1 MLTHHKQH
9 SKPPTVKDKMNRKQ
23 LFKLHSWAALF
34 AMIPILIISIT
45 GSIIVFKPEIDS
57 WLMPESAQVSTT
69 INQRKDFD
77 ALLQNIYQQLPDF
90 EMGTWEVFDDKQ
102 TSDAIYVIKRG
113 TFDWYK
119 VYLNPYTGKTLS
131 EPVPLNHYLTDW
143 LVELHY
149 TFLLHEAGIMLGF
162 IFALIFLFLG
172 ISGLIIY
179 RKFWQRFF
187 TLRWDKQLI
196 VFFSDFHKMIGVISA
211 PVLIILAFTGGYWN
225 MAEFLHEVEDA
236 EQHRTYTLN
245 ERRYDN
251 DVSFNRLSSDVLN
264 RIDGFNITYVVFP
277 YEPGHDISFYGAVPT
292 GNPLMSDYTSGATYN
307 RLTGDFVVKWDIRE
321 QGLGTKALDSFRAL
335 HFGTFAGIT
344 SRILWCVLGASP
356 VLLSITGF
364 YLWYQRQRKRQLSRR
379 KRLGKQLAIN
389 AEPHG
394 SVS

>member
-1 MLTHHKQH
+1 MFSHHIQYNKT
-9 SKPPTVKDKMNRKQ
+9 PTNKDKMNRKQ

-57 WLMPESAQVSTT
+57 WLMPENAQLSGSAS
-69 INQRKDFD
+69 QRKDYD
-77 ALLQNIYQQLPDF
+77 TLLQSIYQQLPEY

-102 TSDAIYVIKRG
+102 TSDAIYVIKSG

-119 VYLNPYTGKTLS
+119 VYLNPYTGQTLS

-149 TFLLHEAGIMLGF
+149 TFLLHESGIMLGF

-187 TLRWDKQLI
+187 TLRWDKQLA
-196 VFFSDFHKMIGVISA
+196 VFFSDFHKMVGVISA
-211 PVLIILAFTGGYWN
+211 PVLVILAFTGGYWN
-225 MAEFLHEVEDA
+225 MATFLHEMEDA

-251 DVSFNRLSSDVLN
+251 GVSFERLSKDALE
-264 RIDGFNITYVVFP
+264 RIENFNITYVVFP
-277 YEPGHDISFYGAVPT
+277 YEPDHEISFYGSVPT

-307 RLTGDFVVKWDIRE
+307 RLTGDFVAKWDIRE
-321 QGLGTKALDSFRAL
+321 QGLGTKTLDSFRAL
-335 HFGTFAGIT
+335 HFGTFAGMT
-344 SRILWCVLGASP
+344 SRILWCVLGAAP
-356 VLLSITGF
+356 VFLSITGF
-364 YLWYQRQRKRQLSRR
+364 YLWYQRRRKRQQSRKNR
-379 KRLGKQLAIN
+379 TGKQLPIGSEA
-389 AEPHG
+389 HG
-394 SVS
+394 TA